1 MTDTSATDATRASSP
16 DAPRHPAP
24 DATRASSAAPAT
36 TAPAHPSLD
45 LLAADTG
52 MGAVTLRVADLDA
65 MTAYYRDAVT
75 LSVLVSDPGA
85 GRVTLG
91 RGATP
96 IVILEHAPELRH
108 AGPRQAGLFHT
119 AILFETEADLA
130 AAVYSVATRH
140 PGTFTG
146 SADHLV
152 SKALYFGD
160 PEGNGIEL
168 YWDRNRSEWSWTH
181 GQIDMATLAL
191 DPNAFVQQ
199 NVTEEALAGS
209 SSRPASVGH
218 VHLSVGD
225 VESAHRFYV
234 QQLGFETT
242 TRFGA
247 QALFVSAGGYHH
259 HMAMNTWNS
268 AGAGR
273 RQLALGLGLVRIEVP
288 TADDLGALGER
299 LGHHGVATRDDGRVL
314 GFDDPWSNEIQV
326 TVGPQSS

>member
-1 MTDTSATDATRASSP
+1 MT
-16 DAPRHPAP
+16 DAPRPPRP
-24 DATRASSAAPAT
+24 D
-36 TAPAHPSLD
+36 D
-45 LLAADTG
+45 LLAPGTS

-65 MTAYYRDAVT
+65 MTAFYRDAVT
-75 LSVLVSDPGA
+75 LTVLEATPHDGTARASGAPGLDGA
-85 GRVTLG
+85 VGGARAVLG

-96 IVILEHAPELRH
+96 VVVLEHAPELRH
-108 AGPRQAGLFHT
+108 AAPRAAGLFHT
-119 AILFETEADLA
+119 AILFESEADLA
-130 AAVYSVATRH
+130 TAVWSVASRH
-140 PGTFTG
+140 PGSFTG

-152 SKALYFGD
+152 SKAFYFTD

-168 YWDRNRSEWSWTH
+168 YWDRDRTLWSWTH

-191 DPNAFVQQ
+191 DPNRFLQEHLDERAV
-199 NVTEEALAGS
+199 AAAA
-209 SSRPASVGH
+209 SRPAGVGH

-225 VESAHRFYV
+225 VDGAHRFYV
-234 QQLGFETT
+234 EQLGFEAT

-288 TADDLGALGER
+288 AADDLGALGER
-299 LGHHGVATRDDGRVL
+299 LAHHGVATRDDGRVL
-314 GFDDPWSNEIQV
+314 AFDDPWLNRIEV
-326 TVGPQSS
+326 TTSA